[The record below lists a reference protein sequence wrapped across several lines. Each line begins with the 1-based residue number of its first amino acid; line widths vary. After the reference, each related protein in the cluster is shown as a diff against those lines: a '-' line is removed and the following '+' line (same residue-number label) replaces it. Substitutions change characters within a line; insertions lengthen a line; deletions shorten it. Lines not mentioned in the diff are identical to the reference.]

1 MVSSPARGLDGH
13 ASLWRKAKA
22 VIRDMIVTELRPGDF
37 IPSEA
42 ELCKRLGVSR
52 VTIRQAITSLVYEGY
67 LMRLQGR
74 GTMLMPPKHE
84 MQLAPSL
91 STLLAEPT
99 ETMLGV
105 EGRIISKET
114 LPADRR
120 LSSRL
125 RLPESCLVHKV
136 RMLYISGG
144 EPVGEHV
151 SYVPREVC
159 PDLLEHDLEIQSLY
173 RVLLGVLGK
182 APSHA
187 EETIE
192 CIMADERRASR
203 LKILPGSP
211 VILVQRLVFLE
222 SGGLIEYRRTFYRT
236 DCYRLRRILGP
247 EGEKVPGP
255 SPFQP
260 YEGVEL

>member
-1 MVSSPARGLDGH
+1 MGLDGH
-13 ASLWRKAKA
+13 ASLWRRAKA

-42 ELCKRLGVSR
+42 ELCKRFGVSR

-74 GTMLMPPKHE
+74 GTMVMPPKHE

-91 STLLAEPT
+91 GTLLAEPT
-99 ETMLGV
+99 EASPGL
-105 EGRIISKET
+105 ERRILSKET
-114 LPADRR
+114 QPADKR
-120 LSSRL
+120 LSARL
-125 RLPESCLVHKV
+125 HLPQSCLVHKI
-136 RMLYISGG
+136 RMLYVSGG

-151 SYVPREVC
+151 SYVPRDIC
-159 PDLLEHDLEIQSLY
+159 PDLLEYDLEIQSLY
-173 RVLLGVLGK
+173 SVLTGVLK
-182 APSHA
+182 RAPSHA

-192 CIMADERRASR
+192 CIMADERRANR

-211 VILVQRLVFLE
+211 VILVQRLMFLE
-222 SGGLIEYRRTFYRT
+222 AGNLMEYRRTFYRT

-247 EGEKVPGP
+247 EGEKVPGR
-255 SPFQP
+255 SPFQQ
-260 YEGVEL
+260 YEGVEG